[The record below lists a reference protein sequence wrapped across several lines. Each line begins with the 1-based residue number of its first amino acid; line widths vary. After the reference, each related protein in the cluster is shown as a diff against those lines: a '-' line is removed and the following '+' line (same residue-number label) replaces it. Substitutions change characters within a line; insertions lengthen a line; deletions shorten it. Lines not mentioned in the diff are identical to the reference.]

1 MSMPDSHGMIP
12 GRAFEPHEEDSD
24 MKMTHLVFTLAVII
38 GIAGAG
44 TAVAAGDLT
53 AQTPIEVKI
62 QLGNKENSLR
72 FFPDKIELETGKLYK
87 VVLHNPSTLA
97 HYFSSEGLS
106 RAVFTRKV
114 QVLGPDGKTIAEVK
128 GTILEIEVFP
138 GGTAEWWLVPVKAVT
153 LNDLKCTV
161 KGHSEGGMAGTITIK

>member
-1 MSMPDSHGMIP
+1 
-12 GRAFEPHEEDSD
+12 
-24 MKMTHLVFTLAVII
+24 MKMAYLVLMFAVII
-38 GIAGAG
+38 GFASAGA
-44 TAVAAGDLT
+44 AIAAGDLT

-62 QLGNKENSLR
+62 QLGNKENALR

-114 QVLGPDGKTIAEVK
+114 QVLGADGKTIAEVK
-128 GTILEIEVFP
+128 GTILEIEVYP
-138 GGTAEWWLVPVKAVT
+138 GGTAEWWFVPVKAVT

-161 KGHSEGGMAGTITIK
+161 KGHAEGGMIGTITIK

>member
-1 MSMPDSHGMIP
+1 
-12 GRAFEPHEEDSD
+12 
-24 MKMTHLVFTLAVII
+24 MKIASLVITFAVII
-38 GIAGAG
+38 SFGGAGA
-44 TAVAAGDLT
+44 AIAAGDLT

-62 QLGNKENSLR
+62 ELGNKENSLR

-87 VVLHNPSTLA
+87 VVLRNPSAQA

-128 GTILEIEVFP
+128 GTILEIEVYP
-138 GGTAEWWLVPVKAVT
+138 GNTAEWWFVPVKAVT

-161 KGHSEGGMAGTITIK
+161 KGHSEGGMVGTITIK

>member
-1 MSMPDSHGMIP
+1 M
-12 GRAFEPHEEDSD
+12 AY
-24 MKMTHLVFTLAVII
+24 LVLTFAVII
-38 GIAGAG
+38 GFAAAG
-44 TAVAAGDLT
+44 TAIAGGDLT

-97 HYFSSEGLS
+97 HYFSSDGLS

-128 GTILEIEVFP
+128 GTILEIEVYP
-138 GGTAEWWLVPVKAVT
+138 GGTAEWWFVPIKTVT
-153 LNDLKCTV
+153 LHDLKCTV
-161 KGHSEGGMAGTITIK
+161 KGHSEGGMIGTITIK